1 MAWKSPQADAGF
13 PFKGTKVKFSIQGL
27 FRFGQ
32 LTSTSEK
39 RQAAEEFGHMTFFV
53 PVSCQG
59 FPVGNLSRF
68 PWEEGTVVLPYEMF
82 QVTGVKETPREK
94 TVHAKSV
101 GVCSNHNC
109 GKEGNSTMSCPD
121 HPGAVFV
128 RCLPG
133 RSKERKQQP
142 PGCF

>member
-1 MAWKSPQADAGF
+1 
-13 PFKGTKVKFSIQGL
+13 
-27 FRFGQ
+27 
-32 LTSTSEK
+32 
-39 RQAAEEFGHMTFFV
+39 MTFFV

-68 PWEEGTVVLPYEMF
+68 PWEEGTVVPPYEMF

-109 GKEGNSTMSCPD
+109 GKVLYLC
-121 HPGAVFV
+121 GAC
-128 RCLPG
+128 RAAARRGSSSP
-133 RSKERKQQP
+133 RDASSQQP
-142 PGCF
+142 CGASCGWVGVNSAAPCWRESGPSACVCVCLRGCVAVTFPPSYAPARYLRLQ